1 MNIEEMIVEFD
12 DGDFLED
19 GEFSYSRFK
28 QALFSSDDKPHVSD
42 LNDDDLCRWVCT
54 RLYEDGKYTGQNFPN
69 LYFKAQTFEEGQR
82 VKNLVDKMLSAGYLH
97 KELLNPKAE
106 SKRHYIFVWTIG
118 ESLKK
123 TLAKA
128 KPAKQVKGD
137 KCPLHG
143 SPSRTLAKAKPVGS
157 VKRKG
162 K

>member
-1 MNIEEMIVEFD
+1 MNIEEMIVEFEE
-12 DGDFLED
+12 GDFLED
-19 GEFSYSRFK
+19 GEFSYSHFK
-28 QALFSSDDKPHVSD
+28 QVLFSSDDKPHVSD

-54 RLYEDGKYTGQNFPN
+54 RLNEDGKYTGQNFPN

-118 ESLKK
+118 
-123 TLAKA
+123 
-128 KPAKQVKGD
+128 D
-137 KCPLHG
+137 KCPL
-143 SPSRTLAKAKPVGS
+143 R
-157 VKRKG
+157 RKG

>member
-1 MNIEEMIVEFD
+1 MNIEEMIVEFEE
-12 DGDFLED
+12 GDFLED
-19 GEFSYSRFK
+19 GEFSYSHFK

-82 VKNLVDKMLSAGYLH
+82 VKNLVDQMLSAGYLH

-118 ESLKK
+118 
-123 TLAKA
+123 
-128 KPAKQVKGD
+128 D
-137 KCPLHG
+137 KCPL
-143 SPSRTLAKAKPVGS
+143 
-157 VKRKG
+157 KRKKG